1 MKIKIYMSVGL
12 LMAANCVAFQC
23 FAEQPTSKSNPIQL
37 AEYPIAVLPFQER
50 GKEVQGMGGQAS
62 DILFAELSADPA
74 LILVERQELG
84 KILTEAQLNVSG
96 IVDPKK
102 AIEIGQLTGARL
114 IVTGSVF
121 QVDKTIYLVAKIIGT
136 ETSRVLGA
144 SAKGSIGDG
153 VGALATKLGTDV
165 IAVIKTKSDSLVAPR
180 IAEVDLVAALKKK
193 IGEVAR
199 PTVLISVTERHI
211 GQPNFDPAAQ
221 TELTRFCRESG
232 FTVIDSKQGTAQ
244 QADVLIQGE
253 GTSEFAVRHGNLISV
268 KARLEVKAVD
278 RATGKVIAVD
288 RQKNVAVDLSEQM
301 AAKEALQRAAADI
314 AERLLPKLVNREKA
328 EK

>member
-1 MKIKIYMSVGL
+1 
-12 LMAANCVAFQC
+12 
-23 FAEQPTSKSNPIQL
+23 
-37 AEYPIAVLPFQER
+37 
-50 GKEVQGMGGQAS
+50 MGGKAA
-62 DILFAELSADPA
+62 DVIFAELVADPA
-74 LILVERQELG
+74 LSLVEREELG
-84 KILTEAQLNVSG
+84 KILSEAQLNVSG

-121 QVDKTIYLVAKIIGT
+121 QVDRTVYVVAKIIGT

-144 SAKGSIGDG
+144 SAKGNVGDG
-153 VGALATKLGTDV
+153 IGPLGTKLGNDV

-180 IAEVDLVAALKKK
+180 VAEVDLVAALKEK
-193 IGEVAR
+193 IGEAAR
-199 PTVLISVTERHI
+199 PSVLISIAERHI
-211 GQPNFDPAAQ
+211 GQPTFDPAAQ

-253 GTSEFAVRHGNLISV
+253 GTSEFAVRHSNLISV

-278 RATGKVIAVD
+278 RATGKLIAVD
-288 RQKNVAVDLSEQM
+288 RQKSVAVDLSEQM

-314 AERLLPKLVNREKA
+314 AGRLLPKLVDRGKGEK
-328 EK
+328 

>member
-1 MKIKIYMSVGL
+1 MSNYLSIGL
-12 LMAANCVAFQC
+12 LMAANCITLQS
-23 FAEQPTSKSNPIQL
+23 FAEQPTSKPNPIQL
-37 AEYPIAVLPFQER
+37 AEYPIAILPFQER

-74 LILVERQELG
+74 LYLVERQELG
-84 KILTEAQLNVSG
+84 KILTEAQLNLSG

-102 AIEIGQLTGARL
+102 AIEIGHLTGARL

-121 QVDKTIYLVAKIIGT
+121 QVDRTVYLVAKIIGT

-144 SAKGSIGDG
+144 SAKGSVADG
-153 VGALATKLGTDV
+153 VGALATKLGADV
-165 IAVIKTKSDSLVAPR
+165 IAVIKAKSDSLVAPR
-180 IAEVDLVAALKKK
+180 VTKVDRVAALKTKLDDTP
-193 IGEVAR
+193 R
-199 PTVLISVTERHI
+199 PTVLISVIERHV
-211 GQPNFDPAAQ
+211 GQKSFDPAAQ
-221 TELTRFCRESG
+221 TEFTIFCRESG

-278 RATGKVIAVD
+278 RGTGKVIAVD
-288 RQKNVAVDLSEQM
+288 RQTNVAVDLSEQM

-314 AERLLPKLVNREKA
+314 AERLLPKLVSRGKA

>member
-1 MKIKIYMSVGL
+1 MKIRMSNYVSIGL
-12 LMAANCVAFQC
+12 LMTANCIASQS
-23 FAEQPTSKSNPIQL
+23 FAEQPTGKSNAL
-37 AEYPIAVLPFQER
+37 SEYPIAVLPFQER
-50 GKEVQGMGGQAS
+50 GKEVQGMGSQAS

-84 KILTEAQLNVSG
+84 KILSEAQLNVSG

-102 AIEIGQLTGARL
+102 AIEIGQLTGAKL

-121 QVDKTIYLVAKIIGT
+121 QVDRTVYVVAKIIGT

-144 SAKGSIGDG
+144 SAKGSVGDG

-165 IAVIKTKSDSLVAPR
+165 IAVIKTKSDSLMAPR
-180 IAEVDLVAALKKK
+180 VAKTDRVAGLKTKL
-193 IGEVAR
+193 GDSPR
-199 PTVLISVTERHI
+199 PSVLISIAERHI
-211 GQPNFDPAAQ
+211 GQPTFDPAAQ
-221 TELTRFCRESG
+221 TELTIFCRDSG
-232 FTVIDSKQGTAQ
+232 FTVIDSKQGAAQ

-268 KARLEVKAVD
+268 KARLEAKAID

-288 RQKNVAVDLSEQM
+288 RQTNVAVDLSEQM

-314 AERLLPKLVNREKA
+314 AERLLPKLVNRGKA
-328 EK
+328 EN